1 MSKDHSLYP
10 SVIFNFIE
18 ILEPKKHYESMGCD
32 RVMATIFRHDV
43 PYPGGDGFALV
54 QAPRL
59 GQYRIYSGVRAL
71 CASPLRRVGR
81 PAVHRAGFLDL
92 RRRLLGIGG
101 GRRGNQADLRLIPL
115 QRHAWS
121 ETRRCASNRSASL
134 VHDDLSHH
142 GWSDARFSAVS
153 IHEAK
158 VFVAS
163 FSRFWLPQNAPAS
176 Q

>member
-59 GQYRIYSGVRAL
+59 DNIGFTLVFVLFAL
-71 CASPLRRVGR
+71 AHCAALEGPRFTAQV
-81 PAVHRAGFLDL
+81 FL
-92 RRRLLGIGG
+92 I
-101 GRRGNQADLRLIPL
+101 
-115 QRHAWS
+115 
-121 ETRRCASNRSASL
+121 
-134 VHDDLSHH
+134 
-142 GWSDARFSAVS
+142 SAVVS
-153 IHEAK
+153 
-158 VFVAS
+158 
-163 FSRFWLPQNAPAS
+163 
-176 Q
+176 